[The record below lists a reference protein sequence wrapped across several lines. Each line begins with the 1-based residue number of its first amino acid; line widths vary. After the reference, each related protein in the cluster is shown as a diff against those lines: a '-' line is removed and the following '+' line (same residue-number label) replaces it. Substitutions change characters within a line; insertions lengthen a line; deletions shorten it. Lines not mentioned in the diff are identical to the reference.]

1 MIQGYEKL
9 NNNIHNTLSL
19 INEVSRSSKEQFS
32 AMEQINDTVN
42 NLDNVTQQNA
52 ASASEANKV
61 AREVNEIAEKV
72 VEHTNEKEFEGK

>member
-1 MIQGYEKL
+1 MIK
-9 NNNIHNTLSL
+9 
-19 INEVSRSSKEQFS
+19 INERLDLIKGYAISSLERIAKIREVR
-32 AMEQINDTVN
+32 MLYN

>member
-19 INEVSRSSKEQFS
+19 IKEVSIASKEQFS

-42 NLDNVTQQNA
+42 NLDRVTQQNA
-52 ASASEANKV
+52 ASAAESNNV
-61 AREVNEIAEKV
+61 AKEVNEIAEKV
-72 VEHTNEKEFEGK
+72 VAYTNEKEFEGK